1 MKIIELHEDYAK
13 VEVNGKQYDL
23 SLFQNSKELIV
34 SLDFLEAFENFEEM
48 NQCDECEQGWS
59 NIGEGDESHFVRCE
73 CQPKIIL

>member
-23 SLFQNSKELIV
+23 ALFQNSKELIV

-59 NIGEGDESHFVRCE
+59 DIGEVDESHFVRCE
-73 CQPKIIL
+73 CQPKVII